1 VRSDACIE
9 EAEGAVT
16 VRDDLDSL
24 LHVRCCAAR
33 AVLSALPPESHRATS
48 QVLPPDVRGALVRH
62 AHRGDLIEVVLD
74 VGRQPEARFLGQRGE
89 ALREAEVTFDEL
101 LAAEAA
107 LGAFGGDNRAGI
119 PGTLHRISA
128 IRNRRGRIVG
138 LTCRV
143 GRAVSGHIEMLRDV
157 LASRESLL
165 FVGAPGA
172 VSRACRR
179 CTEPRGLFCS
189 LFS

>member
-1 VRSDACIE
+1 M
-9 EAEGAVT
+9 
-16 VRDDLDSL
+16 RDDLDSL
-24 LHVRCCAAR
+24 LQVRTL
-33 AVLSALPPESHRATS
+33 AVCRSGLRRLRSGLCSLKRSTL

-74 VGRQPEARFLGQRGE
+74 VGRRPEARFLGQRAE
-89 ALREAEVTFDEL
+89 ALRDAEVTFDEL
-101 LAAEAA
+101 RDAEAA

-119 PGTLHRISA
+119 PNTLHRVSA

-143 GRAVSGHIEMLRDV
+143 GRAVSGHIEMLRDI

-172 VSRACRR
+172 ICGGRSIAPSRSTKRVA
-179 CTEPRGLFCS
+179 
-189 LFS
+189 